1 MAKVLELQL
10 QHVMSNLKQ
19 KVLNW
24 EKIEFFSLGDVV
36 PQAMFRRKEFGWSFF
51 PRGDSIHIRIMS
63 FFKRR
68 FLVTVENFKRGLLFK
83 TLVALV

>member
-24 EKIEFFSLGDVV
+24 EKIEFLSLGDVV
-36 PQAMFRRKEFGWSFF
+36 PQAMFRRKEFG
-51 PRGDSIHIRIMS
+51 
-63 FFKRR
+63 
-68 FLVTVENFKRGLLFK
+68 
-83 TLVALV
+83 

>member
-1 MAKVLELQL
+1 MN
-10 QHVMSNLKQ
+10 NLKQ

-24 EKIEFFSLGDVV
+24 EKTEFFSLRDV
-36 PQAMFRRKEFGWSFF
+36 PEAMLCRKEFGWSSFF
-51 PRGDSIHIRIMS
+51 PHGDSIHIRIMS

-68 FLVTVENFKRGLLFK
+68 FLVIVENFKRGLLFK